1 MERIKIGSKY
11 IGTNDPT
18 YIIAEM
24 SGNHGG
30 SLETALQIV
39 RAAANSGADA
49 IKLQT
54 YTADTI
60 TLNSNKE
67 DFQLPGESP
76 WSASRTYYQLYKEAF
91 TPWEWHK
98 ILFAEAKKLG
108 IDIFSSPFDETAVDL
123 LEDLGACA
131 YKIASPEVTHIPLLK
146 KVAAT
151 KKPVIFSTGVAE
163 LPDIE
168 LAVKT
173 LRDNGCKDIIILKC
187 TTAYPADPELLNLRT
202 IQNIEQEFKVI
213 PGFSDHSLG
222 IAASIVAVAL
232 GAKVIE
238 KHFTLTSED
247 KSVDSFFSLE
257 TEQFSKMIQEIRFT
271 EKSLGVVQ
279 YELDEH
285 GKKSAQGRR
294 SLYISANIQSGELI
308 SEKNIKCVRPSF
320 GLHPKHWDEVI
331 GRKVRRNLEVGDRL
345 RLEDLE

>member
-1 MERIKIGSKY
+1 MQRIKIGRKY
-11 IGTNDPT
+11 IGKHDPT
-18 YIIAEM
+18 YVIAEM

-39 RAAANSGADA
+39 RAAAKSGADA

-60 TLNSNKE
+60 TLDSDKE
-67 DFQLPGESP
+67 DFRLPGESP

-98 ILFAEAKKLG
+98 ALFDEAHKLG
-108 IDIFSSPFDETAVDL
+108 VDIFSSPFDETAVDL
-123 LEDLGACA
+123 LEELGACA

-151 KKPVIFSTGVAE
+151 KKPVIVSTGVAE
-163 LPDIE
+163 LTDIE
-168 LAVKT
+168 LAIKT
-173 LRDNGCKDIIILKC
+173 LRDNGCNDIIILKC

-202 IQNIEQEFKVI
+202 IPNIEATFNVI
-213 PGFSDHSLG
+213 PGFSDHSIG
-222 IAASIVAVAL
+222 IAAPIVAVAL

-257 TEQFSKMIQEIRFT
+257 SKEFEKMISEIRFA
-271 EKSLGVVQ
+271 EKSLGRIQ
-279 YELDEH
+279 YELDEN
-285 GKKSAQGRR
+285 GKKSSRGRR
-294 SLYISANIQSGELI
+294 SLYISANIKAGETI
-308 SEKNIKCVRPSF
+308 TAKNIRCVRPAL
-320 GLHPKHWDEVI
+320 GLHPKFWDDVI
-331 GRKVRRNLEVGDRL
+331 GRKARVNLEAGDRL
-345 RLEDLE
+345 RLEDIE